1 MIRIDKVTL
10 NVGVGGAGE
19 KLEKAKTLLQ
29 KVSGQKPV
37 ETYARKR
44 IPTWNLRK
52 GLAIGC
58 KVTLRGQKAVEILN
72 RTLTANE
79 KRIRGRSFD
88 NTGNVC
94 FGVKEYIDV
103 PGMKYDP
110 AIGMMG
116 MDVCVSLEKHGY
128 RVKRRKRGQASVNTR
143 ITPEEAIEFM
153 KSNFGVEIGG

>member
-1 MIRIDKVTL
+1 MIKIDKVTL
-10 NVGVGGAGE
+10 NVGVGSAGE
-19 KLEKAKTLLQ
+19 KLEKAKTLLE

-58 KVTLRGQKAVEILN
+58 KVTLRGQKAVEVLN

-79 KRIRGRSFD
+79 KKIRGRSFD

-110 AIGMMG
+110 NIGMMG

-128 RVKRRKRGQASVNTR
+128 RVKRRKRGQAAVNTR

-153 KSNFGVEIGG
+153 KGNFGVEIGD